1 VKQHYRVAAA
11 RDYIVE
17 AHFAD
22 RSRAV
27 FKNRFVDHAPLAGGM
42 DFMDF
47 PSPENELLRILV
59 SSSAQIVISVPDPLK
74 SRPR

>member
-11 RDYIVE
+11 RCYIVE

-22 RSRAV
+22 RSRVV
-27 FKNRFVDHAPLAGGM
+27 FENRFVDHAPLACGM
-42 DFMDF
+42 DFVDL
-47 PSPENELLRILV
+47 PSPDNELLRILV
-59 SSSAQIVISVPDPLK
+59 SSAAQIVISVPDPLK